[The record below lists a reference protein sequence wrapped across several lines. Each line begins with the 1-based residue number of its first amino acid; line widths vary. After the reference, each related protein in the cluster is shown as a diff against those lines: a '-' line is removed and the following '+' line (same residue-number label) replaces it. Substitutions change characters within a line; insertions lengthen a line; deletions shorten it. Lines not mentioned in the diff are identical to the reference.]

1 VICWINP
8 FTGLAGD
15 MLLAALLD
23 AGAPIEPV
31 RAAIRATGLTGWELA
46 TERVTDH
53 GLAATR
59 VRVRVTDHAAE
70 RRAAELIELASAAT
84 PQPVAVRAVAALRAI
99 AEVEAR
105 IHDTDPDSVHLHEL
119 GGHDTIVDVVG
130 VAAAMHALGID
141 DVVCAPLP
149 LGTGRVRSAHG
160 LIPAPAP
167 ATLALLTGAV
177 VVGTDIAGETV
188 TPTGAALLRALH
200 ARFDPV
206 PAMTVRATGYGAGTR
221 SLPDRP
227 NVVAVTLGER
237 PRRGGDGEVVTILE
251 TNLDDVTGEV
261 LGHVIARSLAAGAL
275 DAWATP
281 AVMKKGRPGHILHL
295 LARPQDCD
303 TLQEL
308 LFAETGTLGV
318 RRGTVDRT
326 ILPRRF
332 ETVHIDGVPVR
343 VKVGPHG
350 AKPEHDDL
358 VAAADRLGLPLRTVA
373 GRALRLSSGSA
384 G

>member
-1 VICWINP
+1 MICWINP

-31 RAAIRATGLTGWELA
+31 RAAIAATGLTGWDLA
-46 TERVTDH
+46 AERVTDH

-59 VRVRVTDHAAE
+59 VHVRVTDHASE
-70 RRAAELIELASAAT
+70 RRAAELIALASAAV
-84 PQPVAVRAVAALRAI
+84 PQPVAARAVAALQAI

-105 IHDTDPDSVHLHEL
+105 IHDADPASVHLHEL
-119 GGHDTIVDVVG
+119 GGHDTVVDVVG
-130 VAAAMHALGID
+130 VAAAMHALGVD

-167 ATLALLTGAV
+167 ATLALLTGAAV
-177 VVGTDIAGETV
+177 IGTDIPGETV
-188 TPTGAALLRALH
+188 TPTGAALLRALN

-221 SLPDRP
+221 SLADRP

-237 PRRGGDGEVVTILE
+237 RGGGGDGEIVTVLE
-251 TNLDDVTGEV
+251 TNLDDVNGEV
-261 LGHVIARSLAAGAL
+261 LGHVIARSLEAGAL

-281 AVMKKGRPGHILHL
+281 AVMRKGRLGHVLHL
-295 LARPQDCD
+295 LVRPQDCD
-303 TLQEL
+303 ALQKL
-308 LFAETGTLGV
+308 LFVETGALGL
-318 RRGTVDRT
+318 RRSSGDRMV
-326 ILPRRF
+326 LRRWS
-332 ETVHIDGVPVR
+332 ETVQI
-343 VKVGPHG
+343 
-350 AKPEHDDL
+350 
-358 VAAADRLGLPLRTVA
+358 
-373 GRALRLSSGSA
+373 GSA
-384 G
+384 A

>member
-1 VICWINP
+1 
-8 FTGLAGD
+8 
-15 MLLAALLD
+15 
-23 AGAPIEPV
+23 
-31 RAAIRATGLTGWELA
+31 
-46 TERVTDH
+46 
-53 GLAATR
+53 
-59 VRVRVTDHAAE
+59 
-70 RRAAELIELASAAT
+70 
-84 PQPVAVRAVAALRAI
+84 
-99 AEVEAR
+99 
-105 IHDTDPDSVHLHEL
+105 
-119 GGHDTIVDVVG
+119 
-130 VAAAMHALGID
+130 
-141 DVVCAPLP
+141 
-149 LGTGRVRSAHG
+149 
-160 LIPAPAP
+160 
-167 ATLALLTGAV
+167 
-177 VVGTDIAGETV
+177 
-188 TPTGAALLRALH
+188 
-200 ARFDPV
+200 
-206 PAMTVRATGYGAGTR
+206 
-221 SLPDRP
+221 
-227 NVVAVTLGER
+227 
-237 PRRGGDGEVVTILE
+237 VTILE